1 MAPANKSTSRS
12 ISTSKR
18 GTKSS
23 ASKTPKSAEFVEDS
37 DDDEPERITDIPNS
51 PRTDSGESNHES
63 STTASSSDGGQSE
76 MDSTVATDSEN
87 AAVSYATI

>member
-18 GTKSS
+18 ETKSS
-23 ASKTPKSAEFVEDS
+23 ASKTPKSAEFVKDS
-37 DDDEPERITDIPNS
+37 DDDEPEQITDIPNS
-51 PRTDSGESNHES
+51 PRSDSGESDRKI
-63 STTASSSDGGQSE
+63 STTASSSDGDQSE

-87 AAVSYATI
+87 ASVSYATI